1 MNIPSGRLITLTI
14 VMMILFSHAAVSPA
28 FATLAFEPWED
39 EVFVAIGIECGPG
52 GKCEQGMAASVNL
65 PNFFQ
70 IDVSAMEITTLSE
83 SDNKRTSTIK
93 IKELLDGKLF
103 LQGADDGIEGV
114 RDGLVWSISITQDTG
129 RLVLSAAGG
138 NEAFVIF
145 GACTPR

>member
-1 MNIPSGRLITLTI
+1 MKSINTYFWISLAAITISNLPLT
-14 VMMILFSHAAVSPA
+14 VLGASFDGSQTMICAPQLV
-28 FATLAFEPWED
+28 
-39 EVFVAIGIECGPG
+39 IECGPG
-52 GKCEQGMAASVNL
+52 GKCEQAMAASVNL

-70 IDVSAMEITTLSE
+70 IDVSAMEITTLTE

-93 IKELLDGKLF
+93 TKEFLDDKLF

-114 RDGLVWSISITQDTG
+114 RDGLAWSISITQDTG